1 LTHKQSRL
9 ELLVKSNQQNLLKG
23 GLKGIEKESLR
34 ITADNQISQQAHPTK
49 LGSALTHSSITT
61 DYSEALLEFI
71 TPPFA
76 EIDDALNYMKALH
89 KFTYDQ
95 IGDELLWATSMP
107 CGISGDKSIPIAQY
121 GSSNIGKMK
130 HIYRQG
136 LGHRYGR
143 AMQVIAGIH
152 YNYSVPETLWPALKE
167 LEGSNKSLDE
177 FQNDGYFSMT
187 RNLQHNGWLL
197 LYLFG
202 ASPALCKSFLKSHHD
217 NQSVA
222 LKEFDD
228 YTLYKPHATSLRMS
242 DIGYK
247 NSHQATLNIS
257 YNNVSEYVAC
267 LTQAIEMPW
276 PAYENIGVNVGG
288 EYRQLNDRLLQIENE
303 YYSTVRPKQI
313 AQAGEKPTL
322 ALKRRGVR
330 YIEIR
335 SLDLNPYDPVGMS
348 APQLRFVEAFALYCL
363 LSESPEDS
371 LSTKNSFKFNISET
385 ARRGRKPDLLLDSS
399 GDRRKLTEWALEL
412 LDAIQPICE
421 LLDSGEKEPL
431 YQQALAQQ
439 IERTHNAELTPSAK
453 ILAGMQQE
461 KEPFGCYAM
470 RLSQQQKSYFEN
482 FKLNE
487 NRKKEL
493 EAEAVKSLEAQNQL
507 ESEEQPLFD
516 QFLANYFSQQ

>member
-1 LTHKQSRL
+1 LTQKQSRL
-9 ELLVKSNQQNLLKG
+9 ELLIKSNQQNLLKG

-34 ITADNQISQQAHPTK
+34 ITADNQISQQPHPRRI
-49 LGSALTHSSITT
+49 GSALTHSSITT

-76 EIDDALNYMKALH
+76 EIDDALNYMKVLH

-95 IGDELLWATSMP
+95 IDDELLWATSMP

-121 GSSNIGKMK
+121 GNSNIGKMK

-152 YNYSVPETLWPALKE
+152 YNYSVPEALWPALKE
-167 LEGSNKSLDE
+167 LEGSKEPLNE
-177 FQNDGYFSMT
+177 YQNRGYFSMT

-217 NQSVA
+217 NQSIA
-222 LKEFDD
+222 LTELDE

-247 NSHQATLNIS
+247 NSHQATLNVS
-257 YNNVSEYVAC
+257 YNNVSEYVDC

-276 PAYENIGVNVGG
+276 PAYENIGVKVDG

-313 AQAGEKPTL
+313 AQTGEKPTL

-348 APQLRFVEAFALYCL
+348 ASQLRFVEAFTLYCL

-371 LSTKNSFKFNISET
+371 LKIKNSFKFNLSET
-385 ARRGRKPDLLLDSS
+385 ARRGRKEGLLLDSS
-399 GDRRKLTEWALEL
+399 NNRRKLTEWALEL
-412 LDAIQPICE
+412 LEAIQPISE

-431 YQQALAQQ
+431 YQLALAQQ
-439 IERTHNAELTPSAK
+439 LERVKEPELTPSAK

-461 KEPFGCYAM
+461 EEPFGCYAM
-470 RLSQQQKSYFEN
+470 RLSQQQKTYFQN
-482 FKLNE
+482 FKLDE
-487 NRKKEL
+487 SRKKEL
-493 EAEAVKSLEAQNQL
+493 ETEAMRSLEAQKRLEAEKQL
-507 ESEEQPLFD
+507 PFD
-516 QFLANYFSQQ
+516 QFLADYFAQQ

>member
-1 LTHKQSRL
+1 MTHKQQRL
-9 ELLVKSNQQNLLKG
+9 NLLINSSQQSLLKG

-34 ITADNQISQQAHPTK
+34 ITPDNRISKQPHPSS

-61 DYSEALLEFI
+61 DYSESLLEFI
-71 TPPFA
+71 TPPFK
-76 EIDDALNYMKALH
+76 EVDEALNYMKALH

-152 YNYSVPETLWPALKE
+152 YNYSVPEALWPALKE
-167 LEGSNKSLDE
+167 LEGDKGSLDDYRDA
-177 FQNDGYFSMT
+177 NYFSMI

-202 ASPALCKSFLKSHHD
+202 ASPALCKSFLKSHPD
-217 NQSVA
+217 NQTVA
-222 LKEFDD
+222 LTEFDD
-228 YTLYKPHATSLRMS
+228 YTLYKPYATSLRMS

-247 NSHQATLNIS
+247 NSNQATLNVS
-257 YNNVSEYVAC
+257 YNNLSEYVSC

-276 PAYENIGVNVGG
+276 PAYENIGIQVDG

-313 AQAGEKPTL
+313 ALPGEKPTL

-335 SLDLNPYDPVGMS
+335 SLDINPYDPVGMS
-348 APQLRFVEAFALYCL
+348 GSQLRFVEAFTLYCL
-363 LSESPEDS
+363 LSESPEDN
-371 LSTKNSFKFNISET
+371 LAIKNGFKLNISQT
-385 ARRGRKPDLLLDSS
+385 ARRGRKTALMLDHSDKKIELS
-399 GDRRKLTEWALEL
+399 AWATEL
-412 LDAIQPICE
+412 LEEIQPICE

-431 YQQALAQQ
+431 YQQALKQQ
-439 IERTHNAELTPSAK
+439 IERVKNPELTPSAK
-453 ILAGMQQE
+453 ILAGMREE

-470 RLSQQQKSYFEN
+470 RLSEQQKEYFKAL
-482 FKLNE
+482 KLDE
-487 NRKKEL
+487 NRREALK
-493 EAEAVKSLEAQNQL
+493 AEAISSLEKQKQL
-507 ESEEQPLFD
+507 ESEKQQPFD
-516 QFLANYFSQQ
+516 QFLKDYFNQ